1 MMNRREQDLSDSET
15 AGKDPLLR
23 TLGRRIT
30 TLRKARKW
38 QRAHLARRLGVTRAR
53 LAFWERGQ
61 HPPPLPM
68 LLALGRVLEVSI
80 EELAG
85 VEPALEEQ
93 PENNPSGAIPA
104 RRS

>member
-1 MMNRREQDLSDSET
+1 MRDARAQDLSDSEP

-23 TLGRRIT
+23 SLGRRIAA
-30 TLRKARKW
+30 LRKARKW
-38 QRAHLARRLGVTRAR
+38 QRVHLARRLGVPRSR

-61 HPPPLPM
+61 NQPPLSM

-85 VEPALEEQ
+85 AAPSEE

>member
-1 MMNRREQDLSDSET
+1 MRETHADHLRSSD
-15 AGKDPLLR
+15 AAAKDPLLR
-23 TLGRRIT
+23 SLGRRIA

-38 QRAHLARRLGVTRAR
+38 QRVHLARRLGVPRSR

-61 HPPPLPM
+61 HQPPLSM

-85 VEPALEEQ
+85 EELT
-93 PENNPSGAIPA
+93 NNPSGAMSA
-104 RRS
+104 RIS

>member
-1 MMNRREQDLSDSET
+1 MTPANARHLKSSEP
-15 AGKDPLLR
+15 AGRDPLLKS
-23 TLGRRIT
+23 LGRRIT
-30 TLRKARKW
+30 TLRKARQW
-38 QRAHLARRLGVTRAR
+38 ERAHLARRLGVPKWR

-61 HPPPLPM
+61 NQPPLSM

-85 VEPALEEQ
+85 VEPANG
-93 PENNPSGAIPA
+93 NNPSGAIPA

>member
-1 MMNRREQDLSDSET
+1 MRDDRAQDLRSSEP
-15 AGKDPLLR
+15 AGKDPLLSC
-23 TLGRRIT
+23 LGRRIAA
-30 TLRKARKW
+30 LREARKW
-38 QRAHLARRLGVTRAR
+38 QRSHLARRLGVPKTR

-61 HPPPLPM
+61 NQPPLSM

-85 VEPALEEQ
+85 EEPASEKEQ
-93 PENNPSGAIPA
+93 TNNPSGAIPA

>member
-1 MMNRREQDLSDSET
+1 MV
-15 AGKDPLLR
+15 A
-23 TLGRRIT
+23 
-30 TLRKARKW
+30 LRKARKW
-38 QRAHLARRLGVTRAR
+38 QRVHLARRLGVPRSR

-61 HPPPLPM
+61 NQPPLEM

-85 VEPALEEQ
+85 VEPANG
-93 PENNPSGAIPA
+93 NNPSGAIPA

>member
-1 MMNRREQDLSDSET
+1 MSHPRERNLRSSEV

-23 TLGRRIT
+23 SLGRRIV

-61 HPPPLPM
+61 YQPPLAM
-68 LLALGRVLEVSI
+68 LLALGRVLEVSV

-85 VEPALEEQ
+85 EEMTD
-93 PENNPSGAIPA
+93 NPSGAMSA
-104 RRS
+104 RSS

>member
-1 MMNRREQDLSDSET
+1 MTHASTRNLRSSET
-15 AGKDPLLR
+15 AGKDPLLKS
-23 TLGRRIT
+23 LGRRIA
-30 TLRKARKW
+30 TLRKARQW
-38 QRAHLARRLGVTRAR
+38 ERVHLARRLGVPKSR

-61 HPPPLPM
+61 NQPPLSM

-80 EELAG
+80 EELVA
-85 VEPALEEQ
+85 VPSEE

>member
-1 MMNRREQDLSDSET
+1 MRNAHVCDRGSSNA

-23 TLGRRIT
+23 SLGRRIA

-38 QRAHLARRLGVTRAR
+38 HRAHLARRLGVPRTR

-61 HPPPLPM
+61 YQPPLSM

-80 EELAG
+80 EELVG
-85 VEPALEEQ
+85 EEPT
-93 PENNPSGAIPA
+93 ENNPSGAMSA
-104 RRS
+104 RIS

>member
-1 MMNRREQDLSDSET
+1 MRDARAQDLGDSEA

-23 TLGRRIT
+23 SLGRRIIA
-30 TLRKARKW
+30 LRKARKW
-38 QRAHLARRLGVTRAR
+38 QRVHLARRLGVPRSR

-61 HPPPLPM
+61 NQPPLSM

-85 VEPALEEQ
+85 VGAPSEEPDDS
-93 PENNPSGAIPA
+93 SGAIPA